1 MADDKTCGC
10 GESYMEGMPLP
21 DITFSTFVLSLS
33 SQALMHL
40 GEEPDPDSGETQFRP
55 HLAKQTIDI
64 LAMLQAKTEKGLDP
78 DEKKLLCGLLY
89 NLRMQYVNKVK

>member
-1 MADDKTCGC
+1 MADDKACGC
-10 GESYMEGMPLP
+10 GEGIMEGMPLP
-21 DITFSTFVLSLS
+21 DITFSTFVLSMA

-40 GEEPDPDSGETQFRP
+40 GEEPDPDTGQIDYRP

-64 LAMLQAKTEKGLDP
+64 LAMLQCKTEKGLDE

-89 NLRMQYVNKVK
+89 NLRMKYVNKVR